1 MSAGGQRHALLTP
14 AQMALADRLA
24 IEGGIAGVALM
35 EAAGRAV
42 ADAVMDRWSATTVC
56 VLCGPGNNG
65 GDGFVAACRLR
76 EAGWPV
82 RIALLGRLEDLGGDA
97 ALCAQAWGGPIEALG
112 PAALDGAGLV
122 IDALLGAG
130 LSRPLAGAP
139 LAMVEAANRSGLPVC
154 AVDVPSGLDGA
165 TGRALGAAVRA
176 DVTVT
181 FFRRKPGHL
190 LMPGRALCGELLCAD
205 IGIPDAVLDAVQP
218 DCRANHPDL
227 WIGHYPWASLES
239 HKYRRGHLLVVG
251 GDTMLGATRLASQA
265 AARMGAGLVTLA
277 VPPAA
282 WPIQAGALTSVMVAC
297 LPENGALGEALADER
312 RNVVLIGPGL
322 GVSMRTRAQTLAVL
336 STRRPCV
343 LDADAISSFAGA
355 PDLLVEALHEA
366 CVLTPHE
373 GEFARLFPGLEGDKL
388 SRARAAARACGAVM
402 VLKGADTV
410 IARPDGQAVINDNAP
425 PELATGGTG
434 DVLAGCI
441 AGLLAQGMRPFEAA
455 CAAVYLHGQAAA
467 GFGPGLIAQDLP
479 DELPGVLAALRARSR
494 AED

>member
-1 MSAGGQRHALLTP
+1 MSVHARPHVLLTP
-14 AQMALADRLA
+14 AEMAVADRLA
-24 IEGGIAGVALM
+24 VESGVAGMSLM
-35 EAAGRAV
+35 EAAGKAV
-42 ADAVMDRWSATTVC
+42 ADAVMDRWPVLPTC

-65 GDGFVAACRLR
+65 GDGFVVARRLR

-82 RIALLGRLEDLGGDA
+82 RVALLGSLEDLCGDA
-97 ALCAQAWGGPIEALG
+97 AACAQAWGGPLETMK
-112 PAALDGAGLV
+112 PDALDDAGLV

-130 LSRPLAGAP
+130 LSRPLEGAT
-139 LAMVEAANRSGLPVC
+139 LAMVEAVNRSGLPVC

-165 TGRALGAAVRA
+165 SGRALGAAVRA
-176 DVTVT
+176 DLTVT

-205 IGIPDAVLDAVQP
+205 IGIPDTVLDAIAAG
-218 DCRANHPDL
+218 CRANHPDL
-227 WIGHYPWASLES
+227 WIGSYPWATLES
-239 HKYRRGHLLVVG
+239 HKYRRGHALVIG
-251 GDTMLGATRLASQA
+251 GDTMLGASRLASQA

-277 VPPAA
+277 VPPSA
-282 WPIQAGALTSVMVAC
+282 WPIQAGALTSVMVAR
-297 LPENGALGEALADER
+297 LPEDGALGEALADER
-312 RNVVLIGPGL
+312 RNAVLVGPGL
-322 GVSMRTRAQTLAVL
+322 GVSARTRAQTLAVL
-336 STRRPCV
+336 SARRPCV
-343 LDADAISSFAGA
+343 LDADAISSFAAA
-355 PDLLVEALHEA
+355 PDLLVEALYGE

-388 SRARAAARACGAVM
+388 SRARAAAHASGAVL

-410 IARPDGQAVINDNAP
+410 IARPNGFAVLNDNAP

-441 AGLLAQGMRPFEAA
+441 AGLLAQGMAPFEAA

-494 AED
+494 VED